1 MEDHI
6 PAPKLDIPTGITVD
20 ELDEELYIKWDA
32 LNNVTGY
39 KVKITYNG
47 KTEEHA
53 SNVNSFNLKSF
64 NDKDL
69 LNGKTYKI
77 SVKAINDADKN
88 SLWESDYSAAVEATP
103 QASKVP
109 DAPDN
114 VKAVGAYRSINV
126 SWKDMKSTDSYNVFY
141 REKGNGEYIEAVS
154 KYEGTSYTI
163 TSLKD
168 NTKYMLLVIIKKVQ
182 GQLL

>member
-69 LNGKTYKI
+69 LMVKHIKLVLKRLMMLIKI
-77 SVKAINDADKN
+77 H
-88 SLWESDYSAAVEATP
+88 
-103 QASKVP
+103 
-109 DAPDN
+109 
-114 VKAVGAYRSINV
+114 
-126 SWKDMKSTDSYNVFY
+126 F
-141 REKGNGEYIEAVS
+141 GNQ
-154 KYEGTSYTI
+154 
-163 TSLKD
+163 
-168 NTKYMLLVIIKKVQ
+168 II
-182 GQLL
+182 QLQLRLHHKLQKFLMHLIM